1 MKRALVAGIIGV
13 AVATNALAQGHV
25 NISNY
30 LVPPYNQVYYLGGPQ
45 DGQAANAPTITLT
58 VWYAIGAGVAEN
70 LLVNQGIS
78 FGVDQTLTG
87 PGARGNG
94 GWYGAQTQAGLT
106 PGQDYTFQVRASG
119 SAPGGTVDTLL
130 SRSATWTEPGAN
142 IVSTGLPANTASFS
156 PGVPIIVPEPSSL
169 ALGGLASLALLAF
182 RRRD

>member
-1 MKRALVAGIIGV
+1 MKRALVAGILGI

-30 LVPPYNQVYYLGGPQ
+30 LVPPYNQVYYVGGAL

-58 VWYAIGAGVAEN
+58 VWYALGAGVAEN

-78 FGVDQTLTG
+78 FPLDATLQ
-87 PGARGNG
+87 GAGTRGNG

-106 PGQDYTFQVRASG
+106 PGQDYTFQVRATG
-119 SAPGGTVDTLL
+119 TAQGGTIDPLA
-130 SRSATWTEPGAN
+130 SRSATWTEPGVN
-142 IVSTGLPANTASFS
+142 IVSTANPANTASFS
-156 PGVPIIVPEPSSL
+156 PGVPIIIPEPSSL